1 MRDLIQ
7 ENHDVITSNRHCQLL
22 YNAELLKDPAASL
35 LSQDILQQ
43 ADSIQQILTGG
54 RGQAWFLT
62 LESLQA
68 VLRAYQ
74 RGGLIARINQQSYW
88 GVSAENSRG
97 FKEWRLLQWML
108 SEGLPVPLP
117 IAASFCRW
125 PFFLSP
131 FYRAHILV
139 ERIDNT
145 RTLDQLLS
153 ADELDEAVWE
163 SVGQCIAGFHNKG
176 VYHADL
182 NANNILLDD
191 QSLVY
196 LIDFDKGEIRQE
208 KKEDASW
215 KRENL
220 SRLQRSL
227 LKQRGKHQNYYY
239 DDGVWGAL
247 IRGYENNVVRL

>member
-1 MRDLIQ
+1 MRDLTQ
-7 ENHDVITSNRHCQLL
+7 ESHDLITSNRHCKLL
-22 YNAELLKDPAASL
+22 YNAELLKDPAASFL
-35 LSQDILQQ
+35 NQEVLQQ
-43 ADSIQQILTGG
+43 ADNIQQILTGG

-62 LESLQA
+62 LADLHA

-108 SEGLPVPLP
+108 SEGLPVPRP

-139 ERIDNT
+139 ERINSAK
-145 RTLDQLLS
+145 TLDQLLS
-153 ADELDEAVWE
+153 SHEVNETVWE
-163 SVGQCIAGFHNKG
+163 SVGQCIADFHNKG
-176 VYHADL
+176 IYHADL

-208 KKEDASW
+208 KNEDALW
-215 KRENL
+215 KQENL

-227 LKQRGKHQNYYY
+227 LKQRGKHRKYFY
-239 DDGVWGAL
+239 DDEGWGAL
-247 IRGYENNVVRL
+247 VRGYENNVARR